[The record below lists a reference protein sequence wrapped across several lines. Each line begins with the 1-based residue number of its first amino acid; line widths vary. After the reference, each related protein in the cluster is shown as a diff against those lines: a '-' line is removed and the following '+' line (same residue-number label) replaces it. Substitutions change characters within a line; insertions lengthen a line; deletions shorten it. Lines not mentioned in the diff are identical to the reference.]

1 MTVTDDVLDLPVVE
15 LAQRLDAGAFTSAE
29 LTDAYLARIDRFGR
43 GLNCFITVTADRAR
57 ADAAKADADRA
68 AGKRGPLLGVPY
80 ALKDIVDTAGIVT
93 SWGTPSGM
101 TRVPAADAPVAARL
115 AAAGGVLLGK
125 LSLSELA
132 NGLGMVGPD
141 ANHNG
146 ACRNPWDRSKW
157 AGGSSSGSGSATAAA
172 LCGFAVGTETW
183 GSIDCPA
190 AYCGVTGLRPT
201 YDTVSRQGVMAL
213 CWTLDKV
220 GVLCR
225 DARDARAA
233 LGVMAEAPVAGLDA
247 PTADKSL
254 RIGYLEANDPAK
266 DPRLDPAYVPAW
278 EAAREVLRAASAKMD
293 KITLP
298 ELPVEPATA
307 VILFGEIISALE
319 DFGRERGK
327 QLYDRKSFDT
337 TMRGYRAMGLRAEDY
352 VKASRIR
359 TQAQVAYRA
368 LFDQYDVIVCP
379 GRPELPAPADKDFDW
394 HDQPSSHND
403 LQAVGNCIG
412 APAITLPTGFTAAGL
427 PLSMHAIAA
436 PYDDA
441 RLIGFA
447 EAYQARTDFHR
458 KRPALA

>member
-1 MTVTDDVLDLPVVE
+1 MTVTDDILELPVVE
-15 LAQRLDAGAFTSAE
+15 LGQRLDAGAVTSAE
-29 LTDAYLARIDRFGR
+29 LTEAYLARIARVGPL
-43 GLNCFITVTADRAR
+43 LNCFITVTADRAR

-68 AGKRGPLLGVPY
+68 AGKRGPLLGIPY
-80 ALKDIVDTAGIVT
+80 ALKDIVDTAGIQT
-93 SWGTPSGM
+93 SWGTPSGLG
-101 TRVPAADAPVAARL
+101 RVPAADAAVAAKL

-132 NGLGMVGPD
+132 NGLGNVAPG

-146 ACRNPWDRSKW
+146 ACRNPWDRTKW
-157 AGGSSSGSGSATAAA
+157 AGGSSSGSGSATAAS
-172 LCGFAVGTETW
+172 LCGFAIGTETW

-201 YDTVSRQGVMAL
+201 YDVVSRTGVMTL

-220 GVLCR
+220 GLLCR
-225 DARDARAA
+225 DARDARVA

-247 PTADKSL
+247 PGADRSL
-254 RIGYLEANDPAK
+254 RVGYLDPNDPAK

-278 EAAREVLRAASAKMD
+278 EAAREVVRAASAKLD
-293 KITLP
+293 KITVP
-298 ELPVEPATA
+298 DLPVESATA
-307 VILFGEIISALE
+307 VILFAEIIAALE

-327 QLYDRKSFDT
+327 QLYNRKPFDE
-337 TMRGYRAMGLRAEDY
+337 TMRGYRAMSLRAEDY

-359 TQAQVAYRA
+359 TQAQQAYAA
-368 LFDQYDVIVCP
+368 LFEQYDVLVCP

-394 HDQPSSHND
+394 HDQHSSHDD
-403 LQAVGNCIG
+403 LQAVGNSIG
-412 APAITLPTGFTAAGL
+412 APAITIPTGFTAAGL

-441 RLIGFA
+441 RLIAFA
-447 EAYQARTDFHR
+447 EGYQARTDFHR
-458 KRPALA
+458 KRPAL